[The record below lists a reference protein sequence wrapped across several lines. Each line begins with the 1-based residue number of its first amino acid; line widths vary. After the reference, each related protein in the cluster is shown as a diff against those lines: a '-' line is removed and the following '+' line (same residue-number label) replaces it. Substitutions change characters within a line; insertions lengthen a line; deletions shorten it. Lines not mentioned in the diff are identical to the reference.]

1 MNKLIQKVFG
11 VADDAALPFAKVL
24 EEMRDAVVL
33 VTHKHQIKYHNKAF
47 LRIIGAD
54 PDSDYRLKDV
64 WSFYASANPYIE
76 YQSLYASSGGF
87 GQVDFPVRRVDQTLK
102 LGVAKLTQLESD
114 LYLLLIED
122 SSVQKERET
131 KLIREAKSDKLTSL
145 LNRKGF
151 DERLESALQGYD
163 SSSGYSVGVL
173 FIDLDEFKPI
183 NDTFGH
189 DAGDL
194 MLITVAERLSVSV
207 EDYETTA
214 RIGGDE
220 FVCIFPVCE
229 SLDEIIQKGE
239 KILKAV
245 AQPVDASSLGLG
257 ELIVKCSIG
266 GALVDPN
273 DVSATSLLKRADE
286 AMYIAKK
293 SGKNKISVL

>member
-1 MNKLIQKVFG
+1 MPFG
-11 VADDAALPFAKVL
+11 KVL
-24 EEMRDAVVL
+24 EEVRDAVVL
-33 VTHKHQIKYHNKAF
+33 VNSKHQIKYHNNAF
-47 LRIIGAD
+47 LRIIG
-54 PDSDYRLKDV
+54 SESEETFVGKEIWGY
-64 WSFYASANPYIE
+64 YASANPYID
-76 YQSLYASSGGF
+76 YQSLYSTSIGL
-87 GQVDFPVRRVDQTLK
+87 GQVDFAVRRINQTLK
-102 LGVAKLTQLESD
+102 LGVARLIELDSD

-131 KLIREAKSDKLTSL
+131 KLIREAKSDKLTGL

-151 DERLESALQGYD
+151 DERLAAALQGYD
-163 SSSGYSVGVL
+163 PKSGYSVGVL

-194 MLITVAERLSVSV
+194 MLIAVAERLNASV

-220 FVCIFPVCE
+220 FVCILPVCE
-229 SLDEIIQKGE
+229 SLDEVAIKGE
-239 KILKAV
+239 KILGAV
-245 AQPVDASSLGLG
+245 AQPVDASSLGLS

-273 DVSATSLLKRADE
+273 DISANSLLKRADE
-286 AMYIAKK
+286 AMYTAKK
-293 SGKNKISVL
+293 SGKNKISVI